1 MLHPLNASTL
11 GVTVTGCILDANGTQ
26 MMTANSPRTKYLFY
40 NQGGIANIINNRF
53 INSAAAAT
61 YLMSA
66 ILCYSGSCNVS
77 GNTFDSTIYGDYVD
91 ADMNETANLFIKVVG
106 NQGSGSN
113 TSAVYV
119 HNSGGSLTRQSTVLY
134 CEIANNSFQNITDY
148 NASDTGSY
156 GSAINVYY
164 MDHCDIHDNFTQN
177 TAFSGIRITSSYYT
191 HAHHTTIVQARETA
205 MYCGEIGSGG
215 NLCDHNII
223 RNSQNGISSTNPN
236 QAFTQSP
243 DQVLNNYLENIGNV
257 GIFAARTK
265 VQGNTINGAPICVVD
280 GGGGSSYNEFN
291 NTISNN
297 NCELSTTSYPHP
309 FVAFGVDKAINF
321 GVEQIMGNK
330 VFPWTNM
337 LDPLQV
343 TIAGGAGYTSTPTCH
358 VSGGTSVY
366 PATCQVT
373 ESGGTIT
380 GITFP
385 VPGNYTSLS
394 GVSIG
399 LTGGGSPTTPAT
411 ITVNGATNG
420 PFVANA
426 DVFPVSPADR
436 LQVTDIT
443 YISATA
449 VTLQIPNG
457 TAPVANTVYCLSNI
471 PISSAQAPMNAQ
483 CGTAGSYTPCGAGN
497 AYDCFPL
504 TFANVNSATITN
516 TTWTA
521 PIGGQKVSVWQ
532 VYSSGTT
539 PAWSFNS
546 HFLLQNESIP
556 CATLT
561 AALQSG
567 SSVYVPDGTP
577 STGSC
582 TGSGANGTFA
592 RRLNSSWSYQ

>member
-164 MDHCDIHDNFTQN
+164 MDHCDIHDNFTQD

-291 NTISNN
+291 NTIANN
-297 NCELSTTSYPHP
+297 NCELSTTTYPHP

-321 GVEQIMGNK
+321 GVEQILGNK
-330 VFPWTNM
+330 AFLWTDM

-343 TIAGGAGYTSTPTCH
+343 TIANGGGGYSSRNTCIIM
-358 VSGGTSVY
+358 GGTYVY
-366 PATCQVT
+366 SATCQFTIVGGAITAVSFPQPGSYSSVT
-373 ESGGTIT
+373 GVAISVGGM
-380 GITFP
+380 
-385 VPGNYTSLS
+385 
-394 GVSIG
+394 
-399 LTGGGSPTTPAT
+399 GGSGASFA
-411 ITVNGATNG
+411 VNGTTSG
-420 PFVANA
+420 PYVSNA
-426 DVFPVSPADR
+426 DVFPVSPGDR
-436 LQVTDIT
+436 LTVTNIV
-443 YISATA
+443 YSSATT
-449 VTLQIPNG
+449 VTITET
-457 TAPVANTVYCLSNI
+457 TAMPTSGAIYCLTNI
-471 PISSAQAPMNAQ
+471 PILTAQAPMNGQ
-483 CGTAGSYTPCGAGN
+483 CGTAGTVTGGGPWS
-497 AYDCFPL
+497 FPL

-546 HFLLQNESIP
+546 HFLLQSESIL